1 MKEILL
7 PGESFEKIVLP
18 EYPELSRIVIFCI
31 YPVLLAFFA
40 IINIPGILS
49 GGLLTRSHAK
59 AYFFHGPLKETPSNT
74 ENVKELLDNM
84 VEIKKDIEGTQSEME
99 ALQKIRSVTSKLQTL
114 LSKID
119 NDHDSIDV
127 VGEIKGII
135 QELLVTA

>member
-1 MKEILL
+1 
-7 PGESFEKIVLP
+7 
-18 EYPELSRIVIFCI
+18 
-31 YPVLLAFFA
+31 
-40 IINIPGILS
+40 
-49 GGLLTRSHAK
+49 
-59 AYFFHGPLKETPSNT
+59 
-74 ENVKELLDNM
+74 
-84 VEIKKDIEGTQSEME
+84 ME